1 MVKYRFHLVG
11 QLTADLPASCLV
23 AGQGYFVIWV
33 MKYRFHLV
41 GQLTADLPASC
52 LAAGQGYNGNNGKT
66 MGEH

>member
-1 MVKYRFHLVG
+1 MSSTDQKILM
-11 QLTADLPASCLV
+11 TASCLA

-33 MKYRFHLV
+33 VKYRFHIV
-41 GQLTADLPASC
+41 GQLTADLSASC